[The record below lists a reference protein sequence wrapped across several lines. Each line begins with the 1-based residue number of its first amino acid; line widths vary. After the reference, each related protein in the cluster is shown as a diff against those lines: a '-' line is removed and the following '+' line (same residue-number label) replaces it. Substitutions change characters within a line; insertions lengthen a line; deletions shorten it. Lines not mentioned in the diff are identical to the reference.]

1 MLHIERD
8 GWTPNQVRIWR
19 VRKHFSRKW
28 NIFPNS
34 TPELPFHSSSFNS
47 SISFSNKDIGNK
59 NELSIQILVF
69 SCYLAAYSDFFHESI
84 LCKSWNSDCDC
95 DMYGSHI
102 MLARFCQQHE
112 AAVEEILEPSVTSR
126 YCYCKNFCIY
136 EKICRNI
143 WM

>member
-1 MLHIERD
+1 MAGRQIKYVSGALGNISPEN
-8 GWTPNQVRIWR
+8 GA
-19 VRKHFSRKW
+19 FSP
-28 NIFPNS
+28 IALLNS
-34 TPELPFHSSSFNS
+34 LFIHLLLTRLLVLATKILVIKMNWAY
-47 SISFSNKDIGNK
+47 K
-59 NELSIQILVF
+59 ILVF

>member
-1 MLHIERD
+1 MAGRQIKYVS
-8 GWTPNQVRIWR
+8 GA
-19 VRKHFSRKW
+19 
-28 NIFPNS
+28 
-34 TPELPFHSSSFNS
+34 
-47 SISFSNKDIGNK
+47 IGNISPENGTFSPVVLLNSLFIHLLLTRLLVLATK
-59 NELSIQILVF
+59 ILAIKMNWAYKILLVF
-69 SCYLAAYSDFFHESI
+69 SYYLAAYSDFFHESI

-102 MLARFCQQHE
+102 MLAGFCQQHE
-112 AAVEEILEPSVTSR
+112 AAVEEILEPSITSR